1 VKHARAARAWIEVTH
16 GPSELTITV
25 TDDGQ
30 VPPDPARRSPELRSP
45 ELRSPGLGIVGMRE
59 RAAMLDGEVTA
70 GPRPAGGFAVVA
82 RLPVRER
89 PR

>member
-30 VPPDPARRSPELRSP
+30 GPPDPARRSP

-70 GPRPAGGFAVVA
+70 GPRPEGGFAVVA

-89 PR
+89 LR